1 MQKAV
6 TFADGAVADGAAA
19 DGYVAVG
26 YGQAD
31 RRTDFTTRRF

>member
-19 DGYVAVG
+19 DGYVADG